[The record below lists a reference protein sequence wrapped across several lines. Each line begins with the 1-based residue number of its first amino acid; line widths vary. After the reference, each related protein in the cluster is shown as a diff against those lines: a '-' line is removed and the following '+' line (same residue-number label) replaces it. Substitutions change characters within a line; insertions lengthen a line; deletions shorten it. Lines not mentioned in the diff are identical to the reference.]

1 MKIAVVTKRNM
12 QDSVERKGIVDALT
26 NCGEFDVDIC
36 ASCDDIADDCERVLV
51 FGGDGTMLD
60 VVGKVVDRQIPVLG
74 VNLGNLGFLTEFEK
88 SADIDQIIDAL
99 KNGKIASRTLICTA
113 VEDSQCRK
121 SLNEVVVKSENSHPI
136 SLDLYVDGH
145 YVDTYRS
152 DGAIV
157 SSSTGSTAYALSAGG
172 PVLAPDV
179 DAFVILPICAHS
191 LHSRPLV
198 VNSAS
203 VIRFTLKGTDSASV
217 CIDGAYERRI
227 QAGENIYILRAD
239 KNAKFVT
246 VTDDGFYKKL
256 FQKMNS
262 WGTTITVDSKE

>member
-1 MKIAVVTKRNM
+1 MKIAVVTKWNM
-12 QDSVERKGIVDALT
+12 QNSVERKNIVDALAR
-26 NCGEFDVDIC
+26 CKEFEVDIC
-36 ASCDDIADDCERVLV
+36 ENSDSIADDCDRVLV

-60 VVGKVVDRQIPVLG
+60 VVRHVADRQIPVLG
-74 VNLGNLGFLTEFEK
+74 VNLGNLGFLTEFERN
-88 SADIDQIIDAL
+88 ADVDQIIDAL
-99 KNGKIASRTLICTA
+99 KNGEIASRTLICTA
-113 VEDSQCRK
+113 VGDSQCRK
-121 SLNEVVVKSENSHPI
+121 ALNEVVIKSENSHPI

-198 VNSAS
+198 VSSAS
-203 VIRFTLKGTDSASV
+203 VVRFTLKGTDIASV

-227 QAGENIYILRAD
+227 NGGEDIFISRAD
-239 KNAKFVT
+239 TNAKFVT
-246 VTDDGFYKKL
+246 INDDGFYKKL

-262 WGTTITVDSKE
+262 WGTTEIVDSKE

>member
-1 MKIAVVTKRNM
+1 MKIAVVTKQNM
-12 QDSVERKGIVDALT
+12 QYSAERKNIIDALFQ
-26 NCGEFDVDIC
+26 NDAFNIDIC
-36 ASCDDIADDCERVLV
+36 KDSDHISDDYDRVLV

-60 VVGKVVDRQIPVLG
+60 VVGKVAERQIPVLG

-88 SADIDQIIDAL
+88 NVDISKIVDAL
-99 KNGKIASRTLICTA
+99 QNGPIASRTLICTA
-113 VEDSQCRK
+113 VGDSQCRK
-121 SLNEVVVKSENSHPI
+121 SLNEVVIKSKNSHPI
-136 SLDLYVDGH
+136 FLDLYVDEH

-172 PVLAPDV
+172 PVLAPNV

-198 VNSAS
+198 VSSDS
-203 VIRFTLKGTDSASV
+203 VIRFTLRGTDANI
-217 CIDGAYERRI
+217 CIDGAYERSI
-227 QAGENIYILRAD
+227 NSGEDVFVSRAD
-239 KNAKFVT
+239 VKAKFVT
-246 VTDDGFYKKL
+246 VDDDGFYKKL

-262 WGTTITVDSKE
+262 WGTTQTVDSKE